1 MNARPYTVPTMGKPY
16 VRQHMPG
23 HRQMVTLSRRAASMR
38 DSNTPAIEVGR
49 GNGDAG
55 NV

>member
-1 MNARPYTVPTMGKPY
+1 MTPRPLTIPTMGKPY
-16 VRQHMPG
+16 VRAFMPG

-38 DSNTPAIEVGR
+38 DSNTPAIEAGR
-49 GNGDAG
+49 GNGDAD

>member
-1 MNARPYTVPTMGKPY
+1 MKSRRLTIPTMGKPY

-38 DSNTPAIEVGR
+38 DSNTPAIEAGR
-49 GNGDAG
+49 GNGESA
-55 NV
+55 